1 MRCFLFCA
9 ISTDC
14 SALHFLSVVGTWK
27 TNMPK
32 WNTSKRFVA
41 VVVVKGGKKKCFKQ
55 KRLITTAMRRFPPPY
70 HEPRTTIRFI
80 SLLFSFRSYCTFVA
94 RHQFLDYLFMTPA
107 RFKCK
112 YLETPLFAMS
122 GVMQSMRGAW
132 RWERWWRKQQ
142 RIYQVMSQR
151 RRACRR
157 REI

>member
-1 MRCFLFCA
+1 MLFILCN
-9 ISTDC
+9 INWLLC
-14 SALHFLSVVGTWK
+14 SSLSFRRRNMKDEHAKVKHFKKICCCRRRQRREEKVFQAKASHYNCYETFSSSLSR
-27 TNMPK
+27 
-32 WNTSKRFVA
+32 TSHNNSFH
-41 VVVVKGGKKKCFKQ
+41 FS
-55 KRLITTAMRRFPPPY
+55 F
-70 HEPRTTIRFI
+70 
-80 SLLFSFRSYCTFVA
+80 FSFRSYCTFVA

-157 REI
+157 RKI